1 MFGQI
6 QTDGFRTVIHTNLC
20 KDAYDSDTNQCSDYC
35 DGNCDTDTCQ
45 LCQKQMHISEY
56 KSILKRAAL
65 LIDDFQII
73 RFAIPPQI
81 PPIPWHPNA
90 SNASSIFSFCLIS
103 FTPKK
108 QIGLTN
114 APMINADQIGTKPAP
129 GVIATNQQLNQWM
142 HQPVSFSYP

>member
-1 MFGQI
+1 MVSERSSTRIFVKMRTIPI
-6 QTDGFRTVIHTNLC
+6 QTNVPTTAMAIVIPIPASCARNRCTSPNT
-20 KDAYDSDTNQCSDYC
+20 SPSQ
-35 DGNCDTDTCQ
+35 
-45 LCQKQMHISEY
+45 
-56 KSILKRAAL
+56 RAAL
-65 LIDDFQII
+65 LIDDFPNNPV
-73 RFAIPPQI
+73 AIPPQI

-129 GVIATNQQLNQWM
+129 GVIATRPTTR
-142 HQPVSFSYP
+142 PVEAG